1 MSIRVKWISGSF
13 FLWVGAFYIG
23 INSFINDKLRADME
37 KILLSGEKKKA
48 MFDIHEGMAPNYDE
62 KTNNQEIRQLYNT
75 YRRKLF
81 SYAKGETLE
90 LGCGTGRSFEFYKK
104 DTNVTAI
111 DYSPKMLSFAEGKLN
126 DRDYHRIDK
135 TLNVKTMLIDSENL
149 SQNFPEGKFDSVID
163 FNNFHS
169 YCNPDIVYS
178 EIKKVLK
185 IGGNFIFC
193 AKGKSNYWLIKDFY
207 NLSRPTFFM
216 RRGQVVNIDWQKYI
230 EKDDDYEI
238 IYKAFPNTGRTHIY
252 ILKLKSKNNMDF
264 NKLFN
269 EDCSSIKSLMK
280 DYILEKDNK
289 NNIKVEKKI

>member
-1 MSIRVKWISGSF
+1 MSTRVKWISGSF

-37 KILLSGEKKKA
+37 QILSSGRKKKA
-48 MFDIHEGMAPNYDE
+48 MFDIHEGMASNYDE
-62 KTNNQEIRQLYNT
+62 KTNNQEIRQFYNT

-111 DYSPKMLSFAEGKLN
+111 DYSPKMLSFAENKLN
-126 DRDYHRIDK
+126 DREYFRIDK
-135 TLNVKTMLIDSENL
+135 TLNANTILMDSENL
-149 SQNFPEGKFDSVID
+149 SQNFPVGKFDCVID
-163 FNNFHS
+163 FNNFHN

-193 AKGKSNYWLIKDFY
+193 AKGKSHYWLIKDFY

-230 EKDDDYEI
+230 ENDDDYEI

-252 ILKLKSKNNMDF
+252 ILKLKARNNMDF
-264 NKLFN
+264 NKLSKEDFN
-269 EDCSSIKSLMK
+269 DINSLMK
-280 DYILEKDNK
+280 DYLIEKDD
-289 NNIKVEKKI
+289 NINIEERKI